1 MRKPH
6 SSRQALDVRH
16 NRVELDP
23 TTVNAHLAILR
34 ELNAPPSV
42 IKIAERVAAATSSQV
57 RRE

>member
-1 MRKPH
+1 MWKPH
-6 SSRQALDVRH
+6 PSRQALGVRH
-16 NRVELDP
+16 NRVKLDP